1 MANRLLNIDGLS
13 LNFPG
18 YLGNVHAVNG
28 VSMHIDEG
36 EIVGVVGESGSAKS
50 VTAMTA
56 LQLLPKNSF
65 KVTAGRIE
73 LLGQDVLSLSEP
85 QMTRLRSDNVAM
97 IFQEPQTALNPTK
110 KIGKQILQ
118 VLKIHTNMREREVYN
133 FALSILRDM
142 RINDAEEIM
151 QRYPFE
157 LSGGMRQRILIGM
170 AFACSPRLLI
180 ADEPTTALDVTVQ
193 RQVLQLMNAKARDTG
208 TSIMFISHDLAVV
221 SQFCDR
227 VYVMYA
233 GSVVESGPTARVLSH
248 PSHPYTQALIEALP
262 ENAAPGQKLKSIAGS
277 VPNLINLPEGCSFRE
292 RCTAAFE
299 RCSMKPPMFNSETS
313 QGQVA
318 CWLSE
323 GQKQ

>member
-36 EIVGVVGESGSAKS
+36 EIVGVVGKSGSAKS

-118 VLKIHTNMREREVYN
+118 VLKIHTNMRGREVYN
-133 FALSILRDM
+133 FALSILRDL

-292 RCTAAFE
+292 HGGF
-299 RCSMKPPMFNSETS
+299 
-313 QGQVA
+313 
-318 CWLSE
+318 
-323 GQKQ
+323 